1 MYVCVEGVIGVGKT
15 TLVRM
20 LSKRFGI
27 RPILEIVEENPFL
40 ANFYVDR
47 ERWAFQTQLFFLLS
61 RYSQQEEL
69 LKIVKKED
77 VVSDYMFDKDRLFAQ
92 MNLFG
97 DQLSLYE
104 RVYGVLESKVPTPD
118 LIVYLKASVETLMER
133 ISMRDRLFERSIS
146 KNYISNLVKAYD
158 GFFSKCT
165 SKFVTIDAD
174 KINFVRNERDFNL
187 VISKMKECGIDF
199 GKEV

>member
-27 RPILEIVEENPFL
+27 RLILEIVEENPFL
-40 ANFYVDR
+40 SNFYVDR

-77 VVSDYMFDKDRLFAQ
+77 VVSDYMFDKDRIFAQ

-104 RVYGVLESKVPTPD
+104 RVYGVLGSKVPTPD

-158 GFFSKCT
+158 DFFSKCT
-165 SKFVTIDAD
+165 NKFVTIDAD
-174 KINFVRNERDFNL
+174 KINFVRNEGDFNL
-187 VISKMKECGIDF
+187 VISKIKECGIDF
-199 GKEV
+199 AKEV